1 MLEKFKQLRDTH
13 SFLIWG
19 LYFFVCFL
27 TAYLLAFVTT
37 TLSPNL
43 IIVNESARSVI
54 STSIQIQATIL
65 AIVISLTL
73 LAVEM
78 TASKYSPRV
87 IEIFRNDGLL
97 FIFLISYIISIAV
110 SSIFLSLIENPN
122 FPLEITLWT
131 LFLIFLAAILIFMFI
146 PYLLSVL
153 DLLNTENIIKK
164 LAKQIHVDTIDPKK
178 DPFQSIFDVIY
189 GAIKINDFTTMSTG
203 LVVAEEK
210 FKEIIGKDPNNWQN
224 DYIAFRFFDDFKR
237 CGFLLIDRKEEK
249 YAFEIITRLNT
260 IGEWAFKEQNSH
272 ILGKLCSSVEEIANR
287 ACEYKMSSVIDH
299 ALNVLKETAEII
311 IIVPGLSQDEQIT
324 KKWSSTLFS
333 YIESIS
339 SIGKTSI
346 RCNLKV
352 SFRKNIEIL
361 DNLGRNSIRQDL
373 AFKDDFLFK
382 KITLLANESLKE
394 NKPEF
399 LNPSIQ
405 TLKGLGIYS
414 VYQNHGKEALFVLEE
429 LKNIG
434 KFAAEQKNGQIVQ
447 SIVNS
452 IQDIAITAIERQMK
466 DVERAAIRCSVKFQ
480 IFHKELLKN
489 QKTSIETQSPDS
501 ISISEKEFEYDIQAE
516 YAFLME
522 RIQPPEDYGEW
533 YDEDN
538 IVITL

>member
-1 MLEKFKQLRDTH
+1 MLEKFKDWRNTH
-13 SFLIWG
+13 SFLVWG
-19 LYFFVCFL
+19 FYFFGCFL
-27 TAYLLAFVTT
+27 SAYLLAILTT
-37 TLSPNL
+37 TVSPNL
-43 IIVNESARSVI
+43 IIVNESARSIV
-54 STSIQIQATIL
+54 STSIQTQATIL

-73 LAVEM
+73 LAIEM

-87 IEIFRNDGLL
+87 IDIFKNDGLL
-97 FIFLISYIISIAV
+97 FAFLISYILSIAV
-110 SSIFLSLIENPN
+110 SSMFLSLIDNPN
-122 FPLEITLWT
+122 FTIDITLWT
-131 LFLIFLAAILIFMFI
+131 LFVIILGVILISMLI
-146 PYLLSVL
+146 PYFKSIM
-153 DLLNTENIIKK
+153 DLLNTENIIRK
-164 LAKQIHVDTIDPKK
+164 LAKQIHIDTIDPKI

-189 GAIKINDFTTMSTG
+189 GAIKINDFTTMSNG
-203 LVVAEEK
+203 LIVVEK
-210 FKEIIGKDPNNWQN
+210 RFNEIIEKDPNNWQN
-224 DYIAFRFFDDFKR
+224 EYISLRFFDDIKR
-237 CGFLLIDRKEEK
+237 CGFLLLERREDK
-249 YAFEIITRLNT
+249 YAFEIITRLKT
-260 IGEWAFKEQNSH
+260 LSEWALTKQYTLVLEKSRPA
-272 ILGKLCSSVEEIANR
+272 IEEIAIK
-287 ACEYKMSSVIDH
+287 ACEREMASVVDYT
-299 ALNVLKETAEII
+299 LTLLKETVEKIENI
-311 IIVPGLSQDEQIT
+311 PELSKDERMIQ
-324 KKWSSTLFS
+324 KWSYTLFS

-373 AFKDDFLFK
+373 AFKEDFLFK

-414 VYQNHGKEALFVLEE
+414 VNQNHGKEALFVLEE

-447 SIVNS
+447 LIVNS

>member
-1 MLEKFKQLRDTH
+1 
-13 SFLIWG
+13 
-19 LYFFVCFL
+19 
-27 TAYLLAFVTT
+27 
-37 TLSPNL
+37 
-43 IIVNESARSVI
+43 
-54 STSIQIQATIL
+54 
-65 AIVISLTL
+65 
-73 LAVEM
+73 
-78 TASKYSPRV
+78 
-87 IEIFRNDGLL
+87 
-97 FIFLISYIISIAV
+97 
-110 SSIFLSLIENPN
+110 
-122 FPLEITLWT
+122 
-131 LFLIFLAAILIFMFI
+131 
-146 PYLLSVL
+146 
-153 DLLNTENIIKK
+153 
-164 LAKQIHVDTIDPKK
+164 
-178 DPFQSIFDVIY
+178 
-189 GAIKINDFTTMSTG
+189 
-203 LVVAEEK
+203 
-210 FKEIIGKDPNNWQN
+210 
-224 DYIAFRFFDDFKR
+224 
-237 CGFLLIDRKEEK
+237 
-249 YAFEIITRLNT
+249 
-260 IGEWAFKEQNSH
+260 
-272 ILGKLCSSVEEIANR
+272 
-287 ACEYKMSSVIDH
+287 
-299 ALNVLKETAEII
+299 
-311 IIVPGLSQDEQIT
+311 
-324 KKWSSTLFS
+324 
-333 YIESIS
+333 
-339 SIGKTSI
+339 
-346 RCNLKV
+346 CNLKV

-447 SIVNS
+447 STVNS

-480 IFHKELLKN
+480 IFHKELIKN